1 MSMSEAKVARQ
12 LGQILVE
19 RGSLDAAALDEAVA
33 RGEASGVNPARLLI
47 QEGRVRPDE
56 VLRVAAERLGIEF
69 FDPSHGWQ
77 PDADALSRVDAA
89 TALGQ
94 QALPL
99 RRQGPDALVVALSDP
114 MNQAKVSLIEKLSRC
129 RIIPALAPRAG
140 LAAAL
145 ARAYGQAPPL
155 PSRDSAAALR
165 LGDAPVEGAD
175 PGYHLN
181 QLLELVLD
189 SGSSDLHL
197 TAGSPPLMR
206 LHGEI
211 QPIAG
216 YDRLM
221 PGTLRALVYGILSGR
236 QREELEEKREL
247 DCSHPVAGRGRFRVN
262 VYFQRG
268 SVGAV
273 LRAIPEHIMS
283 LEELGMPPVVG
294 EFARISRG
302 LVLVTGATGQGKSTT
317 LASLIDL
324 VNRTRAVHVMTVE
337 DPIEY
342 MHRHKL
348 AVVNQ
353 REVGSDTLSFAEALK
368 HALRQDPDVIL
379 VGELRDLETMSTA
392 LTAAETGHL
401 VFATLHT
408 QDAPGTIQRVID
420 VFPSHQQQQVRVQLA
435 GSLQGVVCQ
444 QLLPTV
450 AGRGRVAAVE
460 VLVATP
466 AVRNLIREGKVHQI
480 RTAMQ
485 AGGKYGMHTME
496 QSLAQL
502 VRAGQVSLAAAT
514 ERAPNAE
521 ELMDLLGRAR

>member
-1 MSMSEAKVARQ
+1 
-12 LGQILVE
+12 
-19 RGSLDAAALDEAVA
+19 
-33 RGEASGVNPARLLI
+33 
-47 QEGRVRPDE
+47 
-56 VLRVAAERLGIEF
+56 
-69 FDPSHGWQ
+69 
-77 PDADALSRVDAA
+77 
-89 TALGQ
+89 
-94 QALPL
+94 
-99 RRQGPDALVVALSDP
+99 
-114 MNQAKVSLIEKLSRC
+114 
-129 RIIPALAPRAG
+129 
-140 LAAAL
+140 
-145 ARAYGQAPPL
+145 
-155 PSRDSAAALR
+155 
-165 LGDAPVEGAD
+165 
-175 PGYHLN
+175 
-181 QLLELVLD
+181 
-189 SGSSDLHL
+189 
-197 TAGSPPLMR
+197 LMR
-206 LHGEI
+206 LHGDI

-216 YDRLM
+216 YEHLM
-221 PGTLRALVYGILSGR
+221 PGTLRTLVYGILSGR

-247 DCSHPVAGRGRFRVN
+247 DCSHPVPGRGRFRVN
-262 VYFQRG
+262 VNFQRG

-273 LRAIPEHIMS
+273 LRAIPEHIQT
-283 LEELGMPPVVG
+283 LEELGMPPVVA
-294 EFARISRG
+294 EFARMSKG

-317 LASLIDL
+317 LASLVDL

-342 MHRHKL
+342 MHRHQM

-353 REVGSDTLSFAEALK
+353 REVGSDTHSFAEALK

-379 VGELRDLETMSTA
+379 VGELRDLETMATA

-408 QDAPGTIQRVID
+408 QDAANSVQRVID

-444 QLLPTV
+444 QLLPTLV
-450 AGRGRVAAVE
+450 GKGRVAAVE

-502 VRAGQVSLAAAT
+502 VRAGQISAAAAM
-514 ERAPNAE
+514 ERAANAE
-521 ELMDLLGRAR
+521 ELLDLLGRGRQ